1 MRTLPAAA
9 ALLIGVG
16 CSSISTTADF
26 DPATDFSK
34 YKTWAWMDEGPANP
48 KIDQLTDGRIRTAT
62 EAELGRRGL
71 GRADKDKADFHVKY
85 HAAVQQKIESRPT
98 TVSVG
103 YGFRYGSVGMSS
115 SNVYTY
121 NEGTLV
127 LDFVDPKAKD
137 LVWRGTAAGTVDPSR
152 TPEERT
158 ARIQEAV
165 WKILDQYPPKRK

>member
-1 MRTLPAAA
+1 VKRSLAVLALAAA
-9 ALLIGVG
+9 AG
-16 CSSISTTADF
+16 CSGISTTTDY

-34 YKTWAWMDEGPANP
+34 YRTWAWMDSGPANE
-48 KIDQLTDGRIRTAT
+48 KIDPLTDGRIRTAVET
-62 EAELGRRGL
+62 QLIQQGYRKVEGNP
-71 GRADKDKADFHVKY
+71 DFAVKY

-103 YGFRYGSVGMSS
+103 YGFRYGAVGLSS
-115 SNVYTY
+115 SEVYTY

-137 LVWRGTAAGTVDPSR
+137 LIWRGTAAGSVDPSR
-152 TPEERT
+152 SPEERT

-165 WKILDQYPPKRK
+165 AKILGRYPPKK